1 MYIITLRECQVVF
14 QCGYEIYHY
23 QSIHALTKARIMLT
37 FVHLGIKYLI
47 VFLITIFLFSA
58 EVNHYFVFIGHSYFL
73 SCDRLFMSFNHF
85 SVWLLFSS
93 SVFKNSIYEDTN
105 PFSFIFVKS
114 TFSQFVVCLVALGL
128 NSNGF
133 HFHRVIPNNSML
145 PPHMKMALLNYSLL
159 VIQINTNF
167 FLYSARYM

>member
-1 MYIITLRECQVVF
+1 MITLRECQVVF
-14 QCGYEIYHY
+14 QCGYKIYHY
-23 QSIHALTKARIMLT
+23 QSIHAFTKVRIRLT

-58 EVNHYFVFIGHSYFL
+58 EVNHYFILLAIHISFPVIGFSCHLTIFLFGCYFL
-73 SCDRLFMSFNHF
+73 
-85 SVWLLFSS
+85 LLF
-93 SVFKNSIYEDTN
+93 FKNSIYEDTN
-105 PFSFIFVKS
+105 PFLFIFVKS
-114 TFSQFVVCLVALGL
+114 IFSQFVVCLVALGL
-128 NSNGF
+128 NSSGF

-145 PPHMKMALLNYSLL
+145 PPHMKMTLLNYSLL